1 MAYTA
6 AVYVTGTYPEP
17 MVKLSPVLNYRKGTS
32 LRRLT
37 ESGADGSQRMEGSS
51 WQSDAIVLC
60 VPCHRHPQRPVANP
74 WPGNAGGITMARF
87 TAPVMRALRKMSW
100 HVSSR
105 RRPLGQ
111 PAAVRLMPEG
121 LENEDGAWICAS
133 GTHEN
138 TVGGVGLG
146 LIPSRCGF
154 PRMTFTMKRMS
165 IILERPVT

>member
-1 MAYTA
+1 MCHWYISRAHGQTL
-6 AVYVTGTYPEP
+6 TRS
-17 MVKLSPVLNYRKGTS
+17 KLQKRNVVAKVDRIGR
-32 LRRLT
+32 RRLT
-37 ESGADGSQRMEGSS
+37 ARMEGSS